1 MKPKEFLKTM
11 MDFAKEQE
19 RWKALKPGDA
29 IYTCSPAGL
38 DFDYF
43 KAIIVEV
50 NVDER
55 YVRAIDK
62 SDRVYPDKEIVL
74 EGFITQEE
82 FDKLTY

>member
-1 MKPKEFLKTM
+1 MKPKEFYKIM
-11 MDFAKEQE
+11 EEFVKEDK
-19 RWKALKPGDA
+19 RWRALKVGDA

-38 DFDYF
+38 DMDYF

-50 NVDER
+50 NVEDR
-55 YVRAIDK
+55 CVLAIDK

-82 FDKLTY
+82 FEKL

>member
-1 MKPKEFLKTM
+1 MKPKEFYKIM
-11 MDFAKEQE
+11 EEFVKEDK
-19 RWKALKPGDA
+19 RWRALKAGDA

-50 NVDER
+50 NLEDRCVL
-55 YVRAIDK
+55 AIDK

-74 EGFITQEE
+74 EDFITQEE
-82 FDKLTY
+82 FNEL